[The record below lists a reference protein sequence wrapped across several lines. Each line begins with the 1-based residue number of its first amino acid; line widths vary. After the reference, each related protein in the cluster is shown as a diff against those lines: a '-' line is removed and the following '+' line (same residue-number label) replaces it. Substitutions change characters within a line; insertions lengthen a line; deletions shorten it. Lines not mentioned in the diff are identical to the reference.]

1 MHFVLTYLPIL
12 FSAKVKIVEAPDI
25 IRAPFGTPYELKCAA
40 TGDPPPIIH
49 WLKNGRMVI

>member
-1 MHFVLTYLPIL
+1 MYVPIF

-25 IRAPFGTPYELKCAA
+25 IRAPFGTPYDLKCAA